1 MDWDLIVGREEMFHS
16 ADQMNKT
23 IQWPAGDFT
32 LPAAVSLNPA
42 STEAAV
48 RKQLSTAL
56 AAKTIVQT
64 RKGDG
69 KIPGTFQV
77 VKAATAGN

>member
-1 MDWDLIVGREEMFHS
+1 MIVERVGIFHS
-16 ADQMNKT
+16 ADQMNEI

-32 LPAAVSLNPA
+32 LPAAVALNPA
-42 STEAAV
+42 LPQAAV
-48 RKQLSTAL
+48 RQKLSAAL

-77 VKAATAGN
+77 VKVATVGN

>member
-1 MDWDLIVGREEMFHS
+1 
-16 ADQMNKT
+16 MNKT
-23 IQWPAGDFT
+23 IQWPAGDFA
-32 LPAAVSLNPA
+32 LPAAVALNPA
-42 STEAAV
+42 LTEAAV

-77 VKAATAGN
+77 VKAAPAGN

>member
-1 MDWDLIVGREEMFHS
+1 MTN
-16 ADQMNKT
+16 A
-23 IQWPAGDFT
+23 IQWPAGEFT
-32 LPAAVSLNPA
+32 LPAALALN
-42 STEAAV
+42 AATPQAEI
-48 RKQLSTAL
+48 RKQLSVAL

-77 VKAATAGN
+77 VQAAAAGN

>member
-1 MDWDLIVGREEMFHS
+1 
-16 ADQMNKT
+16 MNQT

-32 LPAAVSLNPA
+32 LPTAVALNPA
-42 STEAAV
+42 LPQAAV
-48 RKQLSTAL
+48 RKKLSAAL
-56 AAKTIVQT
+56 AAKTVVQT

-77 VKAATAGN
+77 VKIATAGN

>member
-1 MDWDLIVGREEMFHS
+1 MIVERVGIFHS
-16 ADQMNKT
+16 ADQMNEI

-32 LPAAVSLNPA
+32 LPAAVALNPA
-42 STEAAV
+42 LPQATV
-48 RKQLSTAL
+48 RQKLSAAL

-69 KIPGTFQV
+69 KIPGTFKV
-77 VKAATAGN
+77 VKVTTVGN

>member
-1 MDWDLIVGREEMFHS
+1 VANGFVVFFSTGILHHFLPVRNRFASHGKNSVKMHPS
-16 ADQMNKT
+16 A
-23 IQWPAGDFT
+23 
-32 LPAAVSLNPA
+32 
-42 STEAAV
+42 
-48 RKQLSTAL
+48 AL

-77 VKAATAGN
+77 VKAAGN